1 MCSHTGVQAQQL
13 WPSCVARGGWT
24 LGGVSIPEMEPED
37 PEASQLSQSSRQLCT
52 VKLSIHQAEQS
63 KVPDSRPIFILKL
76 RDGGRHSISLLPT
89 QMTQFGRKRS
99 LYQEVSP
106 A

>member
-76 RDGGRHSISLLPT
+76 RDGEAQYLT
-89 QMTQFGRKRS
+89 VT
-99 LYQEVSP
+99 YTDDTVW
-106 A
+106 